1 MGNWIV
7 IGLLIIA
14 ILLTTCVECRR
25 NLPFV
30 DMLFAKAKPE
40 EKAEENVNDEYDDDK
55 TKHGADLNINEPL
68 DMFSKADGCRE
79 APATYGLTNTGG
91 NLVLTEKMA
100 HLLTSRGGN
109 ATGVPMEL

>member
-7 IGLLIIA
+7 IGLLVIA
-14 ILLTTCVECRR
+14 ILLTTCVECRE
-25 NLPFV
+25 NIPFA

-40 EKAEENVNDEYDDDK
+40 ETETQVDTPDYDDDK

-68 DMFSKADGCRE
+68 DMFSKADGSRD
-79 APATYGLTNTGG
+79 APPTSGLTNTGG
-91 NLVLTEKMA
+91 NLILTKKME

-109 ATGVPMEL
+109 ATGMPVEL